1 MPQTNARGTRRPQ
14 QAAVV
19 ANAGFTPGGAPSAY
33 ANPNSNAEQYDGVGA
48 AAASTTT
55 TYSVP
60 SANSETY
67 RTVRLDGGGGGDN
80 SLDGAESSSDVY
92 YSTVNDAPPSPRGRN
107 QTTRA
112 APEDASAVGLQRRT
126 SVAIDKRIEAAKQ
139 KRNHNLG
146 IGVGSVLLLIAF
158 VLGAVAS
165 SRISALSASHETLA
179 SNHDA
184 LSASHDALSASHD
197 ALSANLATLTASHGI
212 LAAQLRDI
220 QSKEAAEQSTGM
232 VVPVVGQEGGMPECT
247 NSTPPSLVYTRNA
260 DLGVDT
266 VQSCSNLFGAA
277 AWRPMMMLGG
287 LIHEGS
293 NPSAFAA
300 AVSSGLPGI
309 YVLRLWAAEVVSID
323 RSLTIFA
330 HQDVRVLFK
339 VGASEQPALTFK
351 GDVVIDADASL
362 QVFFEV
368 GGSEQ
373 PPLTFEGGVKVGADA
388 SLSIIAAAAREED
401 AASMAAARVGLQRY
415 LTLGDGAT
423 LIVDGKVELNTSSGY
438 WAVLLPCASPTTKCT
453 LSNGVVFNMPDGRL
467 VAMRG
472 ALPGSWTAT
481 GVDGVTVGTVSR
493 NGSAAALPTFS
504 PPRWQLPFIAAID
517 VYSSGAQGNKHGKAF
532 LLYLLPLPAKYFW
545 GSGARR
551 IYEAACISAGLKI
564 VASGYGDYFDT
575 VCGTT
580 PELCMPLVANG
591 DNDWGSTSDVD
602 DKIAAETG
610 WTNFVI
616 SYYSDKDYV
625 YNYPGGSGGFDA
637 MKRPVCGIETG
648 DVRSGGQQSCESE
661 ESCES
666 EDSCESG
673 STCPIS
679 YTFSSLD
686 GVRSAL
692 LSVEMYGDLDG
703 SDENAEVTIGGN
715 VIATCATGV
724 DRTWKAA
731 PACAALQVAAY
742 AASAGSLTVVV
753 NPSAAVSGA
762 FYVQLHLVVE
772 F

>member
-107 QTTRA
+107 LQTTRA

-139 KRNHNLG
+139 KRNHHLG
-146 IGVGSVLLLIAF
+146 IGLGSVLLLIAF

-179 SNHDA
+179 SNHETLASNHDALSASHDA

-197 ALSANLATLTASHGI
+197 ALSANLATLTASHDI

-232 VVPVVGQEGGMPECT
+232 VVPVVGQEGSMPECT

-277 AWRPMMMLGG
+277 AWRPLMMLGG

-323 RSLTIFA
+323 RSLTILA
-330 HQDVRVLFK
+330 RQDVRVLFK

-351 GDVVIDADASL
+351 GDVVI
-362 QVFFEV
+362 E
-368 GGSEQ
+368 
-373 PPLTFEGGVKVGADA
+373 ADA
-388 SLSIIAAAAREED
+388 SLSIISVAAREED

-423 LIVDGKVELNTSSGY
+423 LIVDGKVEIDTR
-438 WAVLLPCASPTTKCT
+438 AVLLACANPATNSGNCT

-467 VAMRG
+467 VEMRG
-472 ALPGSWTAT
+472 SLPGSWTAT

-504 PPRWQLPFIAAID
+504 PPRWQLPFIAATGD
-517 VYSSGAQGNKHGKAF
+517 VYSSGAQENKHGNTF

-564 VASGYGDYFDT
+564 VVSGGGDYFDDM
-575 VCGTT
+575 CGTT

-591 DNDWGSTSDVD
+591 DNGWGSRSDVN

-616 SYYSDKDYV
+616 SYHSNKDYV

-648 DVRSGGQQSCESE
+648 DVRSSGQQ
-661 ESCES
+661 
-666 EDSCESG
+666 SCESG

-703 SDENAEVTIGGN
+703 SNENAEVTIGGN

-724 DRTWKAA
+724 DRTWKTA

-753 NPSAAVSGA
+753 NPSAAVDGT
-762 FYVQLHLVVE
+762 FYVQLHLAVE

>member
-1 MPQTNARGTRRPQ
+1 MPQTNARGARRPQ

-19 ANAGFTPGGAPSAY
+19 ANAGFIPGGAPSAY

-92 YSTVNDAPPSPRGRN
+92 YSTVNDEPPSPRGRN
-107 QTTRA
+107 LQTTRA

-139 KRNHNLG
+139 KRNHHLG
-146 IGVGSVLLLIAF
+146 IGLGSVLLLIAF

-184 LSASHDALSASHD
+184 LSASHDALSA
-197 ALSANLATLTASHGI
+197 NLATLTASHDI

-232 VVPVVGQEGGMPECT
+232 VVPVVGQEGSMPECT

-287 LIHEGS
+287 LNHEGS

-373 PPLTFEGGVKVGADA
+373 PSLTFEGGVKVGADA
-388 SLSIIAAAAREED
+388 SLSIISVVAREED

-438 WAVLLPCASPTTKCT
+438 WAVLLPCADPTTKCT

-472 ALPGSWTAT
+472 SLPGSWTAT
-481 GVDGVTVGTVSR
+481 GVDGVAVGTVSR

-504 PPRWQLPFIAAID
+504 PPRWQLPFIALGD

-625 YNYPGGSGGFDA
+625 FNYPGDSGGFDV

-648 DVRSGGQQSCESE
+648 DVRSSGQQ
-661 ESCES
+661 
-666 EDSCESG
+666 SCESG

-692 LSVEMYGDLDG
+692 LSVEMYGDLDNSG
-703 SDENAEVTIGGN
+703 ENAEVTIGGN

-724 DRTWKAA
+724 VRTWKTA

-753 NPSAAVSGA
+753 NPSATVDGA
-762 FYVQLHLVVE
+762 FNVQLHLVVE

>member
-60 SANSETY
+60 SANRETY

-80 SLDGAESSSDVY
+80 NLDGAESSSDVY

-146 IGVGSVLLLIAF
+146 IGLGSVLLLIAF

-179 SNHDA
+179 SNHET
-184 LSASHDALSASHD
+184 LASNHDALSASHD
-197 ALSANLATLTASHGI
+197 ALSANLATLTASHDI

-232 VVPVVGQEGGMPECT
+232 VVPVVGQEGSMPECT

-309 YVLRLWAAEVVSID
+309 HVLRLWAAEVVSID

-330 HQDVRVLFK
+330 RQDVRVLFK

-373 PPLTFEGGVKVGADA
+373 PSLIFEGGVKVGADA
-388 SLSIIAAAAREED
+388 SLSIISVAAREED

-423 LIVDGKVELNTSSGY
+423 LIVDGKVEIDTS
-438 WAVLLPCASPTTKCT
+438 AVLFACANPATNSGNCT

-504 PPRWQLPFIAAID
+504 PPGWQLPFIAAIN

-545 GSGARR
+545 GTGARR

-591 DNDWGSTSDVD
+591 DNNWGSTSDVN

-616 SYYSDKDYV
+616 SYYSDKDFV
-625 YNYPGGSGGFDA
+625 YNYPGDTGGFDA

-648 DVRSGGQQSCESE
+648 DVRSGGQQ
-661 ESCES
+661 
-666 EDSCESG
+666 SCESG

-692 LSVEMYGDLDG
+692 LSVEMYGDLDDSG
-703 SDENAEVTIGGN
+703 ENAEVTIGGN

-724 DRTWKAA
+724 SATWKTA

-753 NPSAAVSGA
+753 NPSAEVDGA